1 MFSVFRNQMQE
12 VKLMRISKIVLLSAA
27 LCVLAVGAGAQ
38 TLSLLN
44 TAAAARPFHAVIE
57 GNANPTFI
65 DPCTIENHETAS
77 GKALHLGRITWSS
90 DEMAV
95 FVPCPPPTFPAI
107 IEVTGNFTMTAANGD
122 EIYGE
127 YHTTG
132 TFDPVAGVSVR
143 GEYTFTSGTGRFR
156 NVTGTGVITAN
167 GAATPPFEVVGSLDG
182 TISY

>member
-1 MFSVFRNQMQE
+1 
-12 VKLMRISKIVLLSAA
+12 MRTSKVLLLSAA
-27 LCVLAVGAGAQ
+27 LCTLSIGVAAQ
-38 TLSLLN
+38 TLSPLD

-77 GKALHLGRITWSS
+77 GKALHLGRISWSS

-107 IEVTGNFTMTAANGD
+107 IEVTGHLTITAANGD

-132 TFDPVAGVSVR
+132 TFDPVIGVSVK
-143 GEYTFTSGTGRFR
+143 GTYTFTSGTGRFR
-156 NVTGTGVITAN
+156 NVTGAGFVAAN

-182 TISY
+182 IITY